1 MRSGRFLAFFFFF
14 FALAD
19 LLSRYTE
26 LQPVGMGA
34 FGLVW
39 YVFFFFFLSFPFLSF
54 LSLACRI
61 WLYIDMRGSVQLE
74 TS

>member
-1 MRSGRFLAFFFFF
+1 MCARVIMTMPRRCDQGVSSLFFFFF

-39 YVFFFFFLSFPFLSF
+39 
-54 LSLACRI
+54 
-61 WLYIDMRGSVQLE
+61 
-74 TS
+74 